1 MHPDEPPPFAELHCR
16 SNFTFLVGASQPEEL
31 VQRAAAKMYAA
42 LALTDECS
50 VSGVVRAH
58 LAARDASL
66 HFICGSEILLTTQRG
81 HAYARIVFLAQNKLG
96 WGNLCECITLAR
108 RRAAK
113 GRYSALVTD
122 VEGKNIQAPHLAGM
136 PGCLALLLPE
146 TDATVES
153 LFAQAMWLK
162 TWFPDRAWIVAPRP
176 VLMDDE
182 LRLWIVEQVAQRTG
196 IRIVASAS
204 PVMHTR
210 KRKKVQD
217 VLTAVRIGKTVAT
230 AGFALQANAEAYL
243 RGRALLAR
251 QVPGEWMEE
260 TVRVASLCT
269 FSLEELKYEYPREV
283 VPEGETPASH
293 LRKLTYMGAKDR
305 YPDGL
310 PDNVRRQIEYEL
322 AIIGQLDYDS
332 YFLTVADI
340 VHWARDRNILC
351 QGRGS
356 AANSAVCYCLGV
368 TSVDPE
374 RMNVLF
380 ERFISPERREPPD
393 IDVDFEHQ
401 RREEAM
407 QYIYEK
413 YGRERAALTAV
424 AISYRTKSALR
435 DVGKAMGIPVDTI
448 ERLAKTAYG
457 TEEKWI
463 SEACLLEN
471 EIDPSNPKVI
481 HWLTIADTL
490 RGFPRHLSQH
500 PGGFVIGRDKVS
512 RLVPVENAAME
523 NRSIIQWDKDD
534 LDATGLIKVDILAL
548 GMLSAIHRAL
558 DLAGAKV
565 GAKNDGMNGGP
576 PMRMQD
582 VPPEDPA
589 TYDMICK
596 ADTVGVFQIE
606 SRAQMSM
613 LPRMQPRTFYDL
625 VIQVAIVRPGP
636 IQGGMVHPYLR
647 RRMGEE
653 AVDYPSDDIRKATER
668 TLGIPLFQEQ
678 VMAIA
683 MAAADFTA
691 GEADQLRRAMGA
703 WRKRGGLEVHQRK
716 LVERMLKKG
725 YSEEFAL
732 RLAKQVEGFGS
743 YGFPESHAASFALLV
758 YVSCWLKRHHPD
770 AMLAA
775 LLNSQPMGFYA
786 PAQLVRD
793 AREHGVVVRPVD
805 VTVSVW
811 DSTLE
816 EPAQGAASPR
826 WDTTYAEPLRA
837 VRLGFSRISGMR
849 EEAAKRIVAA
859 RAQAPFASVE
869 DLAMRSQLDA
879 HDLKCLS
886 GADALLT
893 LAGHRPD
900 AVWAAKGVDTRPTKM
915 LREARTVEEE
925 VAFAEP
931 LEGAEISD
939 DYAAMGLSLRRHPL
953 ALIRDQLA
961 AWGIQTSEA
970 LRSKARD
977 RQKVRAS
984 GIVTH
989 RQRPSTANGVIFAT
1003 LEDETGTVN
1012 IIVWPQVAE
1021 AQRTVLLGAK
1031 LLSVEGTW
1039 QSEKGVQSL
1048 VAMKLVDHTQLL
1060 GALRV
1065 GSRDFR

>member
-1 MHPDEPPPFAELHCR
+1 MDEPPPFAELHCR
-16 SNFTFLVGASQPEEL
+16 SNFTFLVGASSPEEL
-31 VQRAAAKMYAA
+31 VERAAAKLYSA

-50 VSGVVRAH
+50 VSGVVRGH
-58 LAARDASL
+58 LAARDAGL

-81 HAYARIVFLAQNKLG
+81 RAHARVVFLAQNKLG
-96 WGNLCECITLAR
+96 WANLCECITLAR

-113 GRYSALVTD
+113 GSYSALVTD
-122 VEGKNIQAPHLAGM
+122 VEGKNIQAPQLAGM
-136 PGCLALLLPE
+136 PGCLVLLLPE
-146 TDATVES
+146 DDATVES
-153 LFAQAMWLK
+153 LFAQAMWCK
-162 TWFPDRAWIVAPRP
+162 TWFPERAWIVATSP
-176 VLMDDE
+176 LLLDDDI
-182 LRLWIVEQVAQRTG
+182 RICTAIQVAERTKLP
-196 IRIVASAS
+196 IVASS
-204 PVMHTR
+204 GPIMHTR
-210 KRKKVQD
+210 KRKPVQD
-217 VLTAVRIGKTVAT
+217 VLTAVRIGTTVAE
-230 AGFALQANAEAYL
+230 AGFALRANAEGYL
-243 RGRALLAR
+243 RGRAILPKLFPA
-251 QVPGEWMEE
+251 QWIEE
-260 TVRVASLCT
+260 SVRIASLCT

-283 VPEGETPASH
+283 VPAGETPASH
-293 LRKLTYMGAKDR
+293 LRKLTYEGAGQR
-305 YPDGL
+305 YPGGL
-310 PDNVRRQIEYEL
+310 PAKVRAQIEYEL
-322 AIIGQLDYDS
+322 AIIARLEYEP

-340 VHWARDRNILC
+340 VHWARSRNILC

-380 ERFISPERREPPD
+380 ERFISEERLEPPD
-393 IDVDFEHQ
+393 IDIDFEHQ

-407 QYIYEK
+407 QYVYEK
-413 YGRERAALTAV
+413 YGRHRAALTAV
-424 AISYRTKSALR
+424 AITYRTKSALR
-435 DVGKAMGIPVDTI
+435 DVGKAMGIPLDTI

-457 TEEKWI
+457 TDEKWI

-471 EIDPSNPKVI
+471 EIDPNDLKVI
-481 HWLTIADTL
+481 QWLTIADTI

-500 PGGFVIGRDKVS
+500 PGGFVIGRDRLS

-534 LDATGLIKVDILAL
+534 LDSTGLIKVDILAL
-548 GMLSAIHRAL
+548 GMLTAVHRAL
-558 DLAGAKV
+558 DLAGEKA
-565 GAKNDGMNGGP
+565 GGP
-576 PMRMQD
+576 PMRLQD
-582 VPPEDPA
+582 VPAEDPA

-613 LPRMQPRTFYDL
+613 LPRMQPRCFYDL

-647 RRMGEE
+647 RRAGEE
-653 AVDYPSDDIRKATER
+653 AIEYPSDEIRKATER
-668 TLGIPLFQEQ
+668 TLGVPLFQEQ
-678 VMAIA
+678 VMQIA

-716 LVERMLKKG
+716 LIERMLRKG

-732 RLAKQVEGFGS
+732 RIAKQVEGFGS
-743 YGFPESHAASFALLV
+743 YGFPESHAASFALIV

-793 AREHGVVVRPVD
+793 AREHGVVVRQVD
-805 VTVSVW
+805 VTVSDW
-811 DSTLE
+811 ETSLE
-816 EPAQGAASPR
+816 EPAQAEASPR
-826 WDTTYAEPLRA
+826 WDATYEQPLRA
-837 VRLGFSRISGMR
+837 VRLGFSRINGMR
-849 EEAAKRIVAA
+849 EEAVKRIVAA
-859 RAQAPFASVE
+859 RSHGPFASVE
-869 DLAMRSQLDA
+869 DLAMRAELDA
-879 HDLKCLS
+879 HDLGCLS
-886 GADALLT
+886 GADALLG
-893 LAGHRPD
+893 LAGRRPD
-900 AVWAAKGVDTRPTKM
+900 AVWAARGVDTRPTKL
-915 LREARTVEEE
+915 LREARTHEDPI
-925 VAFAEP
+925 AFAVPE
-931 LEGAEISD
+931 EGAEIAD
-939 DYAAMGLSLRRHPL
+939 DYGTLGLSLRRHPL
-953 ALIRDQLA
+953 ALLRSQLSA
-961 AWGIQTSEA
+961 MGIQTSEQ

-977 RQKVRAS
+977 RQTVRAS

-989 RQRPSTANGVIFAT
+989 RQRPGTAKGVIFAT

-1048 VAMKLVDHTQLL
+1048 VAMKLVDHSRLL
-1060 GALRV
+1060 GTLRV

>member
-1 MHPDEPPPFAELHCR
+1 MYSHEPPAYAELHAR
-16 SNFTFLVGASQPEEL
+16 SNFTFLVGASNPEEM
-31 VQRAAAKMYAA
+31 VERASAKLYSAI
-42 LALTDECS
+42 ALTDEAS

-58 LAARDASL
+58 LAAREAGI
-66 HFICGSEILLTTQRG
+66 HFICGSEILLTTQGG
-81 HAYARIVFLAQNKLG
+81 HAHARIVFLAQNKLG
-96 WGNLCECITLAR
+96 WGNLCECITIAR

-113 GRYSALVTD
+113 GAYTALVTD

-146 TDATVES
+146 RDATVES
-153 LFAQAMWLK
+153 LFAQAMWLR
-162 TWFPDRAWIVAPRP
+162 TWFPDRAWLVAPRP
-176 VLMDDE
+176 LQMDDE
-182 LRLWIVEQVAQRTG
+182 LRLYVIEQVADRTG
-196 IRIVASAS
+196 LSIVASTS

-210 KRKKVQD
+210 KRKPVQD
-217 VLTAVRIGKTVAT
+217 VLTAVRIGKTVAE
-230 AGFALQANAEAYL
+230 AGFALQMNAQAYL
-243 RGRALLAR
+243 RGRAILAEEFEH
-251 QVPGEWMEE
+251 EWLEE
-260 TVRVASLCT
+260 SVRVASLCT

-283 VPEGETPASH
+283 VPDGETPASH
-293 LRKLTYMGAKDR
+293 LRKLTYAGAGRR
-305 YPDGL
+305 YPNGL
-310 PDNVRRQIEYEL
+310 PEKVRLQIEHELKTIAKLEYEP
-322 AIIGQLDYDS
+322 

-356 AANSAVCYCLGV
+356 AANSAVCYCLEV
-368 TSVDPE
+368 TSVDPD
-374 RMNVLF
+374 RMSVLF
-380 ERFISPERREPPD
+380 ERFISEERREPPD
-393 IDVDFEHQ
+393 IDIDFEHQ

-407 QYIYEK
+407 QYIYDK
-413 YGRERAALTAV
+413 YGRDRAALTAV

-435 DVGKAMGIPVDTI
+435 DVGKALGIQIDVV

-457 TEEKWI
+457 TDEKWI

-471 EIDPSNPKVI
+471 EIDPTSPAVI
-481 HWLTIADTL
+481 RWLVLADTI

-500 PGGFVIGRDKVS
+500 PGGFVIGRDKLS

-558 DLAGAKV
+558 DLAGEKA
-565 GAKNDGMNGGP
+565 GTGP
-576 PMRMQD
+576 MQMHE
-582 VPPEDPA
+582 VPAEDPA
-589 TYDMICK
+589 TYEMISK

-613 LPRMQPRTFYDL
+613 LPRLQPRCFYDL

-647 RRMGEE
+647 RRAGEE
-653 AVDYPSDDIRKATER
+653 PIEYPTPEIRLATER
-668 TLGIPLFQEQ
+668 TLGVPLFQEQ
-678 VMAIA
+678 VMAIS
-683 MAAADFTA
+683 MCAADFTA

-716 LVERMLKKG
+716 LIERMLRKG
-725 YSEEFAL
+725 YTEEFAH
-732 RLAKQVEGFGS
+732 RIAKQIEGFGS

-816 EPAQGAASPR
+816 EPAQARGSER
-826 WDTTYAEPLRA
+826 WDNTYDMPLRA
-837 VRLGFSRISGMR
+837 VRLGFSRIVGMR
-849 EEAAKRIVAA
+849 EAAVARIVAA
-859 RAQAPFASVE
+859 RTDAPFASVE
-869 DLAMRSQLDA
+869 DLAMRAELDA

-886 GADALLT
+886 GADALRP
-893 LAGHRPD
+893 LAGNRPD
-900 AVWAAKGVDTRPTKM
+900 AIWAAKGIDTRPTRM
-915 LREARTVEEE
+915 LREARTFEDPVEFAAPEE
-925 VAFAEP
+925 GDDVV
-931 LEGAEISD
+931 D
-939 DYAAMGLSLRRHPL
+939 DYATVGLSLRRHPM
-953 ALIRDQLA
+953 ALVRPQLA
-961 AWGIQTSEA
+961 RWRIKTAEE
-970 LRSKARD
+970 LRRSAKD
-977 RQKVRAS
+977 RQVVRAS

-989 RQRPSTANGVIFAT
+989 RQRPSTANGVVFAT

-1012 IIVWPQVAE
+1012 IIVWPSVAE
-1021 AQRTVLLGAK
+1021 EQRTVLLTAK
-1031 LLSVEGTW
+1031 VLSVKGTW
-1039 QSEKGVQSL
+1039 QSEKGVTSL
-1048 VAMKLVDHTQLL
+1048 VATKLVDHTALL
-1060 GALRV
+1060 GELRV

>member
-1 MHPDEPPPFAELHCR
+1 MSEPPPFAELHCR

-31 VQRAAAKMYAA
+31 VERAAAKLYAA

-58 LAARDASL
+58 LAAREASL
-66 HFICGSEILLTTQRG
+66 HFICGSEILLTTPSG
-81 HAYARIVFLAQNKLG
+81 HPHARIVLLAQDKLG

-113 GRYSALVTD
+113 GSYSALVTD
-122 VEGKNIQAPHLAGM
+122 LEGKNIQAPHLAGM

-146 TDATVES
+146 PEATVES
-153 LFAQAMWLK
+153 LFSQAMWLK
-162 TWFPDRAWIVAPRP
+162 TWFPGRAWIVAPRP
-176 VLMDDE
+176 LLMDDD

-196 IRIVASAS
+196 LPIVASSS

-230 AGFALQANAEAYL
+230 AGFALQANAQAYL
-243 RGRALLAR
+243 RGRAALMA
-251 QVPGEWMEE
+251 QVPGQWMEE
-260 TVRVASLCT
+260 TVRVASRCT

-293 LRKLTYMGAKDR
+293 LRRLTFEGAHR
-305 YPDGL
+305 WYPQGL
-310 PDNVRRQIEYEL
+310 PDKVHKQIEHELKIIAQLEYE
-322 AIIGQLDYDS
+322 S

-356 AANSAVCYCLGV
+356 AANSAVCYCLEV
-368 TSVDPE
+368 TSVDPD
-374 RMNVLF
+374 RMSVLF
-380 ERFISPERREPPD
+380 ERFISVERREPPD

-407 QYIYEK
+407 QYIYDK
-413 YGRERAALTAV
+413 YGRDRAALTAV
-424 AISYRTKSALR
+424 ATTYRTKSALR
-435 DVGKAMGIPVDTI
+435 DVGKAMGIDAEKI
-448 ERLAKTAYG
+448 DRLAATAYG
-457 TEEKWI
+457 TDEKWI
-463 SEACLLEN
+463 SEACLLDN
-471 EIDPSNPKVI
+471 EIDPTDATVV
-481 HWLTIADTL
+481 HWLTLADTI

-500 PGGFVIGRDKVS
+500 PGGFVIARDKIS
-512 RLVPVENAAME
+512 RLVPVENAAMD

-548 GMLSAIHRAL
+548 GMLTAIHRAL
-558 DLAGAKV
+558 DLAGAKT
-565 GAKNDGMNGGP
+565 GGP

-582 VPPEDPA
+582 VPAEDPA
-589 TYDMICK
+589 TYEMICK
-596 ADTVGVFQIE
+596 ADTVGVFQVE

-613 LPRMQPRTFYDL
+613 LPRMQPRCFYDL

-653 AVDYPSDDIRKATER
+653 AIEYPSDEIRQATER

-683 MAAADFTA
+683 MAAADFRA

-716 LVERMLKKG
+716 LIDRMLKKG
-725 YSEEFAL
+725 YSEDFAH
-732 RLAKQVEGFGS
+732 RLSKQVEGFGS
-743 YGFPESHAASFALLV
+743 YGFPESHAASFAHLV

-770 AMLAA
+770 AMLAG

-793 AREHGVVVRPVD
+793 AREHGVIVRPVD
-805 VTVSVW
+805 VTISEW
-811 DSTLE
+811 DCTLE
-816 EPAQGAASPR
+816 EPVQGPGSAR
-826 WDTTYAEPLRA
+826 WDTAYEQPLRA
-837 VRLGFSRISGMR
+837 VRLGMSRITGMR
-849 EEAAKRIVAA
+849 EEATKRIVAA
-859 RAQAPFASVE
+859 RVRQAFASVE
-869 DLAMRSQLDA
+869 DLAMRAQLDA
-879 HDLKCLS
+879 HDLRCLS
-886 GADALLT
+886 SADALLT
-893 LAGHRPD
+893 LAGRRPD
-900 AVWAAKGVDTRPTKM
+900 AVWAAKGIDTRPTSM
-915 LREARTVEEE
+915 LREARTFEDTTQ
-925 VAFAEP
+925 FAEP
-931 LEGAEISD
+931 EEGAEIAD
-939 DYAAMGLSLRRHPL
+939 DYGSVGLSLRRHPL
-953 ALIRDQLA
+953 AMIRAQLTE
-961 AWGIQTSEA
+961 WGIKTSEE
-970 LRSKARD
+970 LRVRAKD
-977 RQKVRAS
+977 RQRVRAS

-989 RQRPSTANGVIFAT
+989 RQRPGTANGVVFAT

-1048 VAMKLVDHTQLL
+1048 VAAKLVDHTSLL
-1060 GALRV
+1060 GALRTS
-1065 GSRDFR
+1065 SRDFR